1 VSVLLACVA
10 ALGLAGALAARAGR
24 HVDESRATTLVRAA
38 LGAFATL
45 VLAAEALGVAGHLTP
60 GALLAL
66 VATVCA
72 VLVLAARRAPAG
84 EARLPRETWTA
95 LELGLA
101 AALLAA
107 LATRLSHGLH
117 RTTYLYD
124 TLSYHLHAPAT
135 WARDARLSIVPA
147 VFGDRAPAY
156 APSNVELL
164 FWLLMT
170 PLRSDALAQAGQL
183 PLAALACAALAAA
196 VREAGGPRAAALAAA
211 LAFLYVPEVWQQAPA
226 AMVDLGM
233 AAFLLASLPFALRL
247 RRGAGV
253 GDALAFGLAL
263 GLGAGTKF
271 VGLVLALPFA
281 ALALPALA
289 RARRAGLVA
298 LAAAL
303 ATGGF
308 WYARNLVVAGN
319 PFFPRTIALGSVTLF
334 PGLLSGADLRA
345 SDYHLPLGDVR
356 ALADMLLDAGVAF
369 ALAGTAA
376 LASARQTLWAALA
389 VALVALFWLVV
400 PFQESRFLFPAFGVA
415 AIAMG
420 VPRGAPGPW
429 RWTPLALAL
438 VGAVVQLPSAA
449 RWGALGAGAVVA
461 ALAARARAL
470 PKARW
475 WMTVGAVLVGAG
487 AAELRGAILA
497 HRARDP
503 RYDVG
508 DELVTAWSWV
518 RANVAGARV
527 AYTGNNLA
535 FPLWGRD
542 LSNDVR
548 HVHVAGAA
556 GAQLHDVAARVPR
569 PSFAPPTP
577 EPAPDRAGASYEA
590 WRANLRAARRDVLFV
605 AATYPQVRR
614 VIAADADGF
623 PIERAW
629 ADAHPEAF
637 TLRFSSAAARVY
649 EVAP

>member
-1 VSVLLACVA
+1 MSVLLACALV
-10 ALGLAGALAARAGR
+10 LGLAGALVARASR
-24 HVDESRATTLVRAA
+24 ASSESRATTLVRAA

-45 VLAAEALGVAGHLTP
+45 VLAAEALGLVGRLTP
-60 GALLAL
+60 GALLAT
-66 VATVCA
+66 VAVACA
-72 VLVLAARRAPAG
+72 GLVLAARRVPPG
-84 EARLPRETWTA
+84 EPGLPREPWTA
-95 LELGLA
+95 LEVGLA
-101 AALLAA
+101 VALAAA

-147 VFGDRAPAY
+147 VFGDRAPSY

-164 FWLLMT
+164 FWLLMA
-170 PLRSDALAQAGQL
+170 PLRSDALAQAGQV
-183 PLAALACAALAAA
+183 PLAALACAAVAAA

-211 LAFLYVPEVWQQAPA
+211 LAFLYVPEVWQQAPT

-233 AAFLLASLPFALRL
+233 TAFLLASLPFALRL
-247 RRGAGV
+247 RRGAAAGE
-253 GDALAFGLAL
+253 ALALGLAL
-263 GLGAGTKF
+263 GLGAGSKLA
-271 VGLVLALPFA
+271 GLVLALPFA
-281 ALALPALA
+281 ALSLPSLA
-289 RARRAGLVA
+289 RARRTGLVA
-298 LAAAL
+298 LLAAL
-303 ATGGF
+303 AAGGF
-308 WYARNLVVAGN
+308 WYARNLVVTGN
-319 PFFPRTIALGSVTLF
+319 PIFPRAVALGSVTLF
-334 PGLLSGADLRA
+334 PGLLSAADVRV
-345 SDYHLPLGDVR
+345 SEYHLPLGDVR

-369 ALAGTAA
+369 ALAGAAA
-376 LASARQTLWAALA
+376 LALARQTLWAALA
-389 VALVALFWLVV
+389 AALVALFWLVV

-438 VGAVVQLPSAA
+438 AGAAIQFPTPA
-449 RWGALGAGAVVA
+449 RWGALGVGAVAA
-461 ALAARARAL
+461 ALAPRVRV
-470 PKARW
+470 PSKARW
-475 WMTVGAVLVGAG
+475 WITVGAVLAGAG
-487 AAELRGAILA
+487 AAELRSAILD

-508 DELVTAWSWV
+508 DELATAWSWV

-548 HVHVAGAA
+548 HVAVAGAA
-556 GAQLHDVAARVPR
+556 GDQLHDFAARVPR
-569 PSFAPPTP
+569 SLAPSP
-577 EPAPDRAGASYEA
+577 EPAPDRAGATYDA
-590 WRANLRAARRDVLFV
+590 WRANLRAAQRDVLFV
-605 AATYPQVRR
+605 AATYPGVRR
-614 VIAADADGF
+614 AIAADADGF

-649 EVAP
+649 GVAP